1 MADAIQFYRIRDPYG
16 CFSNYAPYPVEID
29 GLLWPTTEHYYQAQ
43 KFEDAHYR
51 ARIRQDKHPSVA
63 KGLGNSRKVPIRP
76 DWDDI
81 RVDVMRKAVRAK
93 LAQHPEVA
101 ATLLSTGDALLVE
114 HSPKDPFWTD
124 GGDGSG
130 QNSFGRLLM
139 ELRAELRASQAAPPG
154 LTSAAA
160 WCTV

>member
-1 MADAIQFYRIRDPYG
+1 VPDVIQFYRIHDPYG

-43 KFEDAHYR
+43 KFDDVQYR
-51 ARIRQDKHPSVA
+51 ERIRRDRHPAGA
-63 KGLGNSRKVPIRP
+63 KARGNNRRVPIRP
-76 DWDDI
+76 DWDAV
-81 RVDVMRKAVRAK
+81 RVGVMRTAVRAK

-101 ATLLSTGDALLVE
+101 AMLLSTGDALLVE

-130 QNSFGRLLM
+130 ANTLGRLLM
-139 ELRAELRASQAAPPG
+139 ELRTELRAGQTA
-154 LTSAAA
+154 L
-160 WCTV
+160 

>member
-1 MADAIQFYRIRDPYG
+1 MPDVIPFYRIHDPYG
-16 CFSNYAPYPVEID
+16 CFSNYAPYPVEIE

-51 ARIRQDKHPSVA
+51 ERIRQDKHPSAA

-76 DWDDI
+76 DWDDM

-101 ATLLSTGDALLVE
+101 ATLLSTGDALLVDE
-114 HSPKDPFWTD
+114 HPWPASNGAAGRAARGP
-124 GGDGSG
+124 GGHI
-130 QNSFGRLLM
+130 
-139 ELRAELRASQAAPPG
+139 A
-154 LTSAAA
+154 
-160 WCTV
+160 